1 MASRNTRKQAT
12 RIAVIAFVAADCAG
26 IAYVQHRMDRQ
37 AAAVQELAYAQALAL
52 PTAEGPAFAASLAR
66 SAATPALALTA
77 PRAAVPAAAPE
88 HALAPRLAIAPAAAA
103 PKLAAAPAV
112 PAHAAAPALALTA
125 VPEARAAA
133 QPLKAPRLAPVA
145 GLGKAHLAVTVPAK
159 SPDAASGTF
168 ANAFS
173 LYDEA
178 PESEHRFG
186 QGEQGSG
193 ALADLVAPRE
203 EPAPIFDKAGIAP
216 VTGQAATVDFP
227 APAEPAAADAP
238 AEVPVTKG

>member
-1 MASRNTRKQAT
+1 MFILRRRSAPLGLVGWCLASAW
-12 RIAVIAFVAADCAG
+12 
-26 IAYVQHRMDRQ
+26 
-37 AAAVQELAYAQALAL
+37 LASS
-52 PTAEGPAFAASLAR
+52 PAFAAGGAAR
-66 SAATPALALTA
+66 LSSADPAGVRFVVDVPEIALTA
-77 PRAAVPAAAPE
+77 A
-88 HALAPRLAIAPAAAA
+88 
-103 PKLAAAPAV
+103 
-112 PAHAAAPALALTA
+112 
-125 VPEARAAA
+125 PEARAAA
-133 QPLKAPRLAPVA
+133 HPLKAPRLAPVA